1 MTGPLRRR
9 GRDFGLLPRGD
20 GDGFGFAVGVAM
32 TRSSRGRG
40 GVGVT
45 GRAADSGSG
54 GGPRLSFQRAMSRS
68 RQATRPGEIGTGSG
82 KSPA

>member
-1 MTGPLRRR
+1 M
-9 GRDFGLLPRGD
+9 LPRGD

-40 GVGVT
+40 GVGLI
-45 GRAADSGSG
+45 GRVAGWGSG
-54 GGPRLSFQRAMSRS
+54 AVEPRLSFQRAISRS
-68 RQATRPGEIGTGSG
+68 RQATRPGEIDTGSG

>member
-9 GRDFGLLPRGD
+9 GRDFGLLPRGN
-20 GDGFGFAVGVAM
+20 GDGFGFAVGVA
-32 TRSSRGRG
+32 TRSSRGQG
-40 GVGVT
+40 GAGVM
-45 GRAADSGSG
+45 GRAAGSGSG
-54 GGPRLSFQRAMSRS
+54 VGPRLSFQRAISRS